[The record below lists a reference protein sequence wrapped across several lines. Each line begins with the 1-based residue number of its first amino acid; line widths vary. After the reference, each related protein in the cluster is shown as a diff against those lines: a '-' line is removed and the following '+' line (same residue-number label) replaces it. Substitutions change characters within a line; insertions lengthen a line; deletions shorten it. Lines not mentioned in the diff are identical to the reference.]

1 MILFGAACTLA
12 GVAAG
17 WLLGYGHRWLI
28 EAGRA
33 YGRLL
38 ADISRA
44 ARAGRWT

>member
-1 MILFGAACTLA
+1 MTLAAACAAL

-17 WLLGYGHRWLI
+17 WPLGYGHRWLI

-44 ARAGRWT
+44 ARTGRWT